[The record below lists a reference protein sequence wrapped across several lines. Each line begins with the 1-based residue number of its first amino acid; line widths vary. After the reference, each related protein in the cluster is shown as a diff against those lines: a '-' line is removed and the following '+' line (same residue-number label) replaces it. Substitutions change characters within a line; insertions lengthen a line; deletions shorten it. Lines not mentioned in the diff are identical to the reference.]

1 MRRSF
6 GAVLVLA
13 VGLGVPPKGAAQLSG
28 VENGEWR
35 YLGGDAGHTRSNPG
49 LTQIDASNFSELEVA
64 WIWWGSNF
72 GAGVEYTT
80 RSTPVFADGVLY
92 TVSGQRIRGGRPAA
106 DAREACPD
114 FTPRECEHSGAIE
127 RSGADTH
134 RTRGVWLQRGARWE
148 RSRGDGVGRGRHGL
162 APCEFHGR

>member
-49 LTQIDASNFSELEVA
+49 LTQIDALVGRLWVPAAVQESTLKVTAPVPQSPTNAEIVDSATPTLTSTTAAGRFVSGTFEHHFEVSEIAVDGTTTLVETGTVA
-64 WIWWGSNF
+64 P
-72 GAGVEYTT
+72 TT
-80 RSTPVFADGVLY
+80 ASMTY
-92 TVSGQRIRGGRPAA
+92 TVRTALVNGGTLRISPYCPPYSGL
-106 DAREACPD
+106 
-114 FTPRECEHSGAIE
+114 T
-127 RSGADTH
+127 
-134 RTRGVWLQRGARWE
+134 
-148 RSRGDGVGRGRHGL
+148 
-162 APCEFHGR
+162 